1 MTDLNPLLDWED
13 FPDFRDI
20 EPGHVLPAVRRAV
33 ALSQTEQA
41 RLEALAPR
49 TWPAVA
55 DRKSV
60 V

>member
-20 EPGHVLPAVRRAV
+20 EPGHVLAAVRRAI
-33 ALSQTEQA
+33 ALSQT
-41 RLEALAPR
+41 
-49 TWPAVA
+49 AV
-55 DRKSV
+55 DQKSV